1 LKTLRSSPGRTQ
13 SRPLGVHLLQLLPHL
28 LAWVLLSW
36 LVFDFFTGNLTVNPI
51 QAATQRLGRYAL
63 VFLTLGLSITPLSRL
78 FGYRP
83 LLKLARPFGL
93 YTFFF
98 AALHLL
104 VFVGVDY
111 RFDWALLLT
120 DVASKKY
127 IWAGLPALLIITALA
142 LTSTRGW
149 MRRLGKNWKRLH
161 RLVYLAAILDVLH
174 FAWVRKGALFSLRG
188 DVRLPLLFALLVLV
202 LLLLRL
208 PPLHRWSARF
218 SRRFR

>member
-1 LKTLRSSPGRTQ
+1 V
-13 SRPLGVHLLQLLPHL
+13 GVRLLQFLPHL
-28 LAWVLLSW
+28 LAWALLAW
-36 LVFDFFTGNLTVNPI
+36 LVFDFFIGNLTVNPI

-63 VFLTLGLSITPLSRL
+63 VFLTLGLSVTPLSRL
-78 FGYRP
+78 LGYRP
-83 LLKLARPFGL
+83 LLKLARPLGL

-98 AALHLL
+98 AALHFL

-111 RFDWALLLT
+111 RFDFALLFT

-127 IWAGLPALLIITALA
+127 IWVGLPALLIIASLA

-161 RLVYLAAILDVLH
+161 QLVYLAAILDVLH

-188 DVRLPLLFALLVLV
+188 DVRLPLVFALLVLG

-208 PPLHRWSARF
+208 PPLRRWSVGL
-218 SRRFR
+218 SQRFR